1 MHEITLHV
9 RAAHHGQL
17 DCTFRLS
24 GGSGPIG
31 TLDFSEFGGHP
42 QIQMIRVAPD
52 HQRQGHAFRLLAAL
66 QARYPD
72 QEIDWGSLT
81 SDGAALKKACPVRQV
96 PTEEAPAFAR
106 LSRLRRRLGDMERR
120 IAALS
125 AAGRCIRAAATPYY
139 CLQAHID
146 TLEWI
151 LEEKS
156 PTRTLLDLG
165 QAPSRNSGLARV
177 PASCHPAPKETIHDH
192 ITEA

>member
-17 DCTFRLS
+17 DCTFCLS
-24 GGSGPIG
+24 GGSSPIG
-31 TLDFSEFGGHP
+31 ILDFSEFGGRP
-42 QIQMIRVAPD
+42 QIQMIRVAPQ
-52 HQRQGHAFRLLAAL
+52 HQRRGYAFRLLAAL

-96 PTEEAPAFAR
+96 PTKEAPAFAR
-106 LSRLRRRLGDMERR
+106 LSRLRRRLEDMERR
-120 IAALS
+120 IADLS

-151 LEEKS
+151 LEEEA
-156 PTRTLLDLG
+156 PTCAILDFEQDALV
-165 QAPSRNSGLARV
+165 Q
-177 PASCHPAPKETIHDH
+177 
-192 ITEA
+192 